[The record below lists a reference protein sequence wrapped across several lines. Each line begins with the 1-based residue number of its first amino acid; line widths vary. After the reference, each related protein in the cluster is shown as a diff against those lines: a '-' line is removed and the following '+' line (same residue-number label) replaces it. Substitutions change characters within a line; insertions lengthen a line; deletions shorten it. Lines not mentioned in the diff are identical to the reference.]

1 MVEDRIER
9 GDAVGMA
16 AWLRSIASL
25 VIERHI
31 DESRQGTSSPVAVG
45 APTKARKLHDRWKMV
60 EPHVESLAPRQQQVV
75 RLRFREGMCYAD
87 IAGRLGIPVG
97 TVRSR
102 LARARVAID
111 EFSGGSTNPVD
122 AHPAGA
128 SERGLAEPSNGSCEH
143 SPGL

>member
-1 MVEDRIER
+1 MLEDRIER

-16 AWLRSIASL
+16 AWLSSIASL

-31 DESRQGTSSPVAVG
+31 HESRQGTSNPLAVG
-45 APTKARKLHDRWKMV
+45 ASTKARRLHDRWKRM
-60 EPHVESLAPRQQQVV
+60 EPYVKSLSPQQRQVV

-87 IAGRLGIPVG
+87 IAGRLGVPIG

-111 EFSGGSTNPVD
+111 ALSRGSTNPVD
-122 AHPAGA
+122 ANPAESLG
-128 SERGLAEPSNGSCEH
+128 RGLVEPSNASYER
-143 SPGL
+143 SLGL